1 MKDEPKEIATSSL
14 AVNPFQ
20 DAIVSYYS
28 HLMSQV
34 QTNLLQL
41 EFLRALQVGQQG
53 K

>member
-1 MKDEPKEIATSSL
+1 MKDELPV
-14 AVNPFQ
+14 VNPFQ

>member
-1 MKDEPKEIATSSL
+1 MRDETKEIAI
-14 AVNPFQ
+14 VNPFQ

-34 QTNLLQL
+34 QHNLLQL
-41 EFLRALQVGQQG
+41 EFLRALQVGQQQG